1 MVYFHDKTGRD
12 SRAINSRRGDFQEL
26 SKSLRDGDSN
36 VRKQAKKGIA
46 KLKKE
51 RGNGMVLSMR
61 QSLIN
66 AHREGKVEEVKDIQ
80 DIVSKK
86 SKYRNE

>member
-1 MVYFHDKTGRD
+1 MAYFIDKTNRD
-12 SRAINSRRGDFQEL
+12 NRAINSRKGDFVEL
-26 SKSLRDGDSN
+26 EKSLKDSDSK
-36 VRKQAKKGIA
+36 VRGQARKGIE

-51 RGNGMVLSMR
+51 RYNAKVLSMR

-80 DIVSKK
+80 DYISKR
-86 SKYRNE
+86 SKWRGE